1 MGIHAQTMRLQEKS
15 RAELEAFQ
23 AECQQAYKQFQA
35 ENLKLDMSRGK
46 PAPAQLELSM
56 DMMDCLKKGDYRAE
70 NGLDCRNY
78 GVLDGLPE
86 TKAFF
91 APMLGVKPE
100 EIIVYGNSSLNIM
113 YWVMSVA
120 MTNGVLGGTPWG
132 KLDHVKFLCPVPG
145 YDRHFAVTQFFGMEL
160 INVPMNED
168 GPDMDIVEK
177 LVAEDESIKGIWCVP
192 MYSNPG
198 GVVYSDEVVKRFA
211 ALKPKAADFRI
222 FWDNAY
228 CVHHLVDNPPV
239 QANLLE
245 EAKKVG
251 NEDICYMFASTSK
264 ITFPGSGIAVMA
276 ASERNLASLKKSLGF
291 ATIGFDK
298 MNQLRHLRFFG
309 GKFENLLE
317 HMKKHKALI
326 APKFAIVVNTLEKEL
341 GDLGIATWSN
351 PKGGYFISFNQKGCA
366 KRIVQLCKDAGV
378 VLTGAGASFPY
389 GVDPED
395 ENIRISPTFPT
406 EEELQKAMDVFVCS
420 AKLAAAEQLLAD

>member
-1 MGIHAQTMRLQEKS
+1 MADYFAMDHDELTAEKT
-15 RAELEAFQ
+15 ALEAQYKKFQ
-23 AECQQAYKQFQA
+23 GM
-35 ENLKLDMSRGK
+35 NLKLNMARGK
-46 PAPAQLELSM
+46 PGPHQM
-56 DMMDCLKKGDYRAE
+56 DLAMDLLKMDNYITD
-70 NGLDCRNY
+70 NGFDTRNY
-78 GVLDGLPE
+78 GELEGLPE
-86 TKAFF
+86 ARALF
-91 APMLGVKPE
+91 ADVFGVQPGE
-100 EIIVYGNSSLNIM
+100 VFVGGNSSLQLM
-113 YWVMSVA
+113 YNLVA
-120 MTNGVLGGTPWG
+120 IGMMFGFQDSPKPWG
-132 KLDHVKFLCPVPG
+132 QVEHRKFLCPVPG
-145 YDRHFAVTQFFGMEL
+145 YDRHFAITEEMGFEL
-160 INVPMNED
+160 ISVPMSPD
-168 GPDMDIVEK
+168 GPDMDMIEK
-177 LVAEDESIKGIWCVP
+177 LVAEDDTIKGIWCVP

>member
-1 MGIHAQTMRLQEKS
+1 MREKGYTILAPQMSPIHFDI
-15 RAELEAFQ
+15 LEPVFRKHG
-23 AECQQAYKQFQA
+23 Y
-35 ENLKLDMSRGK
+35 NL
-46 PAPAQLELSM
+46 
-56 DMMDCLKKGDYRAE
+56 
-70 NGLDCRNY
+70 
-78 GVLDGLPE
+78 GVLDNDNRSAVNMGL
-86 TKAFF
+86 KYVNNDA
-91 APMLGVKPE
+91 
-100 EIIVYGNSSLNIM
+100 
-113 YWVMSVA
+113 SV
-120 MTNGVLGGTPWG
+120 
-132 KLDHVKFLCPVPG
+132 
-145 YDRHFAVTQFFGMEL
+145 
-160 INVPMNED
+160 
-168 GPDMDIVEK
+168 
-177 LVAEDESIKGIWCVP
+177 KGIWCVP
-192 MYSNPG
+192 MFSNPG
-198 GVVYSDEVVKRFA
+198 GVVYSDETVKRFA
-211 ALKPKAADFRI
+211 NLKPAAKDFRI

-251 NEDICYMFASTSK
+251 NEDICYMFASTSI

-298 MNQLRHLRFFG
+298 LNQLRHLRFFG

-341 GDLGIATWSN
+341 GDLGIASWTN
-351 PKGGYFISFNQKGCA
+351 RGGGYFISFYLKCCA

-378 VLTGAGASFPY
+378 VLTGAVASFPY

-406 EEELQKAMDVFVCS
+406 EEALQKAMDVFVCS

>member
-1 MGIHAQTMRLQEKS
+1 MRLQEKS
-15 RAELEAFQ
+15 REELEAFQ
-23 AECQQAYKQFQA
+23 LDCQKVYEQFQA

-46 PAPAQLELSM
+46 PSAAQLELSM
-56 DMMDCLKKGDYRAE
+56 GMMDCLKPGDYRAE

-86 TKAFF
+86 AKQFF

-100 EIIVYGNSSLNIM
+100 ELIVYGNSSLNIM

-132 KLDHVKFLCPVPG
+132 KLDKVKFLCPVPG

-160 INVPMNED
+160 INIPMHED
-168 GPDMDIVEK
+168 GPDMDLVEK
-177 LVAEDESIKGIWCVP
+177 LVAEDDSIKGIWCVP

-245 EAKKVG
+245 EAKKAG
-251 NEDICYMFASTSK
+251 NEDICYLFASTSK
-264 ITFPGSGIAVMA
+264 ITFPGSGVAVMA
-276 ASERNLASLKKSLGF
+276 ASEANIASLKKALGF

-298 MNQLRHLRFFG
+298 MNQLRHLRFFD
-309 GKFENLLE
+309 GKFENLVE
-317 HMKKHKALI
+317 HMKKHKELI
-326 APKFAIVVNTLEKEL
+326 APKFAIVVNTLEKGL
-341 GDLGIATWSN
+341 RDLEIANWSN
-351 PKGGYFISFNQKGCA
+351 PQGGYFISFNQKGCA

-406 EEELQKAMDVFVCS
+406 ETELQKAMDVFVCS
-420 AKLAAAEQLLAD
+420 AKLAAAEKLLAE

>member
-1 MGIHAQTMRLQEKS
+1 MRLQEKS

-23 AECQQAYKQFQA
+23 AEC
-35 ENLKLDMSRGK
+35 
-46 PAPAQLELSM
+46 QLELSM

-177 LVAEDESIKGIWCVP
+177 LVAEDDSIKGIWCVP

>member
-1 MGIHAQTMRLQEKS
+1 
-15 RAELEAFQ
+15 
-23 AECQQAYKQFQA
+23 
-35 ENLKLDMSRGK
+35 MSRGK
-46 PAPAQLELSM
+46 PSAEQLDLSM
-56 DMMDCLKKGDYRAE
+56 GLLDAVDSKTVAVSE
-70 NGLDCRNY
+70 NGTDVRNY
-78 GVLDGLPE
+78 GVLDGIPE
-86 TKAFF
+86 AKRLIAE
-91 APMLGVKPE
+91 MINVKPE
-100 EIIVYGNSSLNIM
+100 NVIVYGNSSLNIM

-132 KLDHVKFLCPVPG
+132 KLDKVKFLCPVPG

-160 INVPMNED
+160 VNIPMHED
-168 GPDMDIVEK
+168 GPDMDLVEK
-177 LVAEDESIKGIWCVP
+177 LVAEDDSIKGIWCVP

-251 NEDICYMFASTSK
+251 NEDICYLFASTSK
-264 ITFPGSGIAVMA
+264 ITFPGSGVAVMA
-276 ASERNLASLKKSLGF
+276 ASEKNIASLKKSLGF

-298 MNQLRHLRFFG
+298 MNQLRHLRFFD
-309 GKFENLLE
+309 GKFENLVE
-317 HMKKHKALI
+317 HMKKHKELI

-341 GDLGIATWSN
+341 RDLGIASWSN
-351 PKGGYFISFNQKGCA
+351 PQGGYFISFNQKGCA
-366 KRIVQLCKDAGV
+366 KRIVQLCKEAGV

-406 EEELQKAMDVFVCS
+406 EAELQKAMDVFVCS
-420 AKLAAAEQLLAD
+420 AKLAAAEKLLAE

>member
-1 MGIHAQTMRLQEKS
+1 MRLQEKN

-23 AECQQAYKQFQA
+23 LDCQKAYKQFQA

-46 PAPAQLELSM
+46 PSAAQLELSM
-56 DMMDCLKKGDYRAE
+56 GMMDCLKPGDYQAE

-86 TKAFF
+86 AKQFF

-100 EIIVYGNSSLNIM
+100 ELIVYGNSSLNIM

-132 KLDHVKFLCPVPG
+132 KLDKVKFLCPVPG

-160 INVPMNED
+160 INVPMHED
-168 GPDMDIVEK
+168 GPDMDLVEK
-177 LVAEDESIKGIWCVP
+177 LVAEDDSIKGIWCVP

-245 EAKKVG
+245 EAKKAG
-251 NEDICYMFASTSK
+251 NEDICYLFASTSK
-264 ITFPGSGIAVMA
+264 ITFPGSGVAVMA
-276 ASERNLASLKKSLGF
+276 ASEANIASLKKALGF

-298 MNQLRHLRFFG
+298 MNQLRHLRFFD
-309 GKFENLLE
+309 GKFENLVA
-317 HMKKHKALI
+317 HMQKHKALI
-326 APKFAIVVNTLEKEL
+326 APKFAIVVNTLEKGL
-341 GDLGIATWSN
+341 RDLGIANWSN
-351 PKGGYFISFNQKGCA
+351 PQGGYFISFNQKGCA

-389 GVDPED
+389 GVDPAD

-406 EEELQKAMDVFVCS
+406 EAELQKAMDVFVCS
-420 AKLAAAEQLLAD
+420 AKLAAAEKLLAE